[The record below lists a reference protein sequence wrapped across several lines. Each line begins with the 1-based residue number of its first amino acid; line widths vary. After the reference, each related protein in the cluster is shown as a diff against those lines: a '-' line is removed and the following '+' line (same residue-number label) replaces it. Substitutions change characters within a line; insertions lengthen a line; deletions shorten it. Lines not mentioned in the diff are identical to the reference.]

1 MDAISKALAKLT
13 EKERAQ
19 IKLILLKLA
28 SNQTRALSIAKL
40 KGQKDIY
47 RIRSG
52 KIRIIFKYSNN
63 QYFLLAV
70 ERRSDNTYR
79 KY

>member
-28 SNQTRALSIAKL
+28 SNQTRALNIAKL